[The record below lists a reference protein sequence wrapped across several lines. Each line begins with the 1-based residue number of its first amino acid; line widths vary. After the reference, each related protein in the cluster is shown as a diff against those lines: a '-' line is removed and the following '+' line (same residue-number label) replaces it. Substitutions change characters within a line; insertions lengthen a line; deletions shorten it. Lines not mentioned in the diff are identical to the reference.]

1 MKKPFIWQ
9 WITERQILIWKTAG
23 CLGLGSLGQGWCGCK
38 REKYAKDG
46 EGKANKAPGFL
57 LVSLC
62 TFLHFHFLEKGAS
75 TNLGVKM
82 KASLYE
88 ILVTMSVITSPTTW
102 SSLQAPTPASISEG
116 PVSPLSWNLRKIL
129 KKNLTWHSLSQKNKS
144 RVKDEGWDKFW
155 GNYDPGWLRR
165 PSRDHKSE
173 GGGATLP
180 ASHMVCFV
188 EEKMLDAQTEWF
200 FVFVLDLSSN
210 EASVNIESWKSYM
223 GTSYIY
229 VWRWKS
235 SHINKSFNANN
246 DIYFN
251 MKLIYVL
258 SVLAFLYGRSWG
270 TGCVALL
277 TLWAVWKNPPWPFL

>member
-1 MKKPFIWQ
+1 M
-9 WITERQILIWKTAG
+9 
-23 CLGLGSLGQGWCGCK
+23 
-38 REKYAKDG
+38 
-46 EGKANKAPGFL
+46 
-57 LVSLC
+57 
-62 TFLHFHFLEKGAS
+62 
-75 TNLGVKM
+75 
-82 KASLYE
+82 
-88 ILVTMSVITSPTTW
+88 
-102 SSLQAPTPASISEG
+102 
-116 PVSPLSWNLRKIL
+116 
-129 KKNLTWHSLSQKNKS
+129 
-144 RVKDEGWDKFW
+144 KDEGWDKFW

-200 FVFVLDLSSN
+200 FVFVLDLSST

-246 DIYFN
+246 DIYCN
-251 MKLIYVL
+251 MKLIHVL

-277 TLWAVWKNPPWPFL
+277 TLWAVWKNPLWPFLRCLKASHGFPECPSGKVCPHRRRCDPACHAALTRRPANQPVATAPVPRTEVGGSRWRRRTHGSTPRMGELWNHWFWVTLALGQIHLLDQVSVQAWDKCFKSQSGSNWRALYHFTRQPFGF